1 MAWPRASSPTSTAT
15 VARSAGRRRPR
26 GDRIAI
32 LVLTAA
38 LTGGAGCAYLNTFY
52 NAERAYADGVRLRAA
67 AGDSLSLSARAA
79 FQRAVDKS
87 AVVLDRHTKSSYVDD
102 ALLLMGRAFSQLGRH
117 GDASATFRRLLER
130 FPQSELA
137 PQARLELARSERLLG
152 DYAEAQ
158 AALGALVEDP
168 RGVDPAEL
176 LYERGLIDLGRGDHP
191 AAIASLRE
199 LLREHPAFARERKV
213 AMRFADAELAAG
225 EYEAAIEAYDA
236 YRSEASD
243 PLERE
248 RVTLRVA
255 RALSSGGREGEAI
268 ATYEDL
274 LGQTLPDTLRALVHA
289 ERGELFAATE
299 RWDDA
304 EADFRRAAELA
315 PGTLTAS
322 RATLQR
328 GRIEW
333 RARRRR
339 EPAIEILLDAF
350 LHAPASA
357 TADSASREARALGR
371 IVHYQRIAAGD
382 EVVAGL
388 DDPALVRSTALYRL
402 AEEVREV
409 EDDATGAG
417 VIFDRI
423 VEEYPDSPWA
433 PWALLASG
441 LLARQSGRVGEGDE
455 RLARLIAWKP
465 DHPAADSARR
475 ALGLPVPDRASGFYA
490 EPETLAMLSRSLPR
504 PKDPMI
510 TIADQM
516 DRYATRDATAGLTRR
531 GVVPGADDRGA
542 PPGQPPAA
550 EVPPDRELPPG
561 VTP

>member
-1 MAWPRASSPTSTAT
+1 VPAAH
-15 VARSAGRRRPR
+15 R
-26 GDRIAI
+26 G
-32 LVLTAA
+32 
-38 LTGGAGCAYLNTFY
+38 GPGCAYLNTFY
-52 NAERAYADGVRLRAA
+52 NAEQAYDEGVRLRAS

-79 FQRAVDKS
+79 FQRAAEKS
-87 AVVLDRHTKSSYVDD
+87 AVVLDRHTESAFVDD
-102 ALLLMGRAFSQLGRH
+102 ALLLMGRSFSQLGRH

-130 FPQSELA
+130 FPQSGLV

-152 DYAEAQ
+152 DFTEAQ

-168 RGVDPAEL
+168 QGVDPAEL
-176 LYERGLIDLGRGDHP
+176 LYERGLIDLGRGDH
-191 AAIASLRE
+191 AAAVASLRE
-199 LLREHPAFARERKV
+199 LLREHPEFARERKV

-225 EYEAAIEAYDA
+225 EYEAAIEAYGA
-236 YRSEASD
+236 YRSEAVD

-255 RALSSGGREGEAI
+255 RALSSGGREADAI

-274 LGQTLPDTLRALVHA
+274 LGQTLPDTLRARVHA
-289 ERGELFAATE
+289 ERGELHAAAE

-315 PGTLTAS
+315 PGTLVAS

-339 EPAIEILLDAF
+339 EPAVEILLDAY

-357 TADSASREARALGR
+357 PADTASREARALGR

-409 EDDATGAG
+409 EKDAAGAG
-417 VIFDRI
+417 EIFDR
-423 VEEYPDSPWA
+423 VVAEYADSPWA
-433 PWALLASG
+433 PWALLAGG
-441 LLARQSGRVGEGDE
+441 LLAREAGRVADGDARLE
-455 RLARLIAWKP
+455 RLVAWKP

-475 ALGLPVPDRASGFYA
+475 ALGLPVPAREGGFYA
-490 EPETLAMLSRSLPR
+490 EPEVLASLSRALPR

-510 TIADQM
+510 SIADQM
-516 DRYATRDATAGLTRR
+516 DRYATRDATAGLARR
-531 GVVPGADDRGA
+531 GAVPRADDPGAA
-542 PPGQPPAA
+542 EEPPPA